1 MIVNF
6 KAAREISRGV
16 RKLTRTPTL
25 IKKNIQNIQSKNLKL
40 NFIPNTYKIYL
51 KHIFNKVVTS

>member
-1 MIVNF
+1 MVVNF
-6 KAAREISRGV
+6 RAHEISLGV

-25 IKKNIQNIQSKNLKL
+25 KKIYIQNIQSKNLKL
-40 NFIPNTYKIYL
+40 NSIPNTYKIYL

>member
-25 IKKNIQNIQSKNLKL
+25 IKKKYTKYSIKEFKIKL
-40 NFIPNTYKIYL
+40 YP
-51 KHIFNKVVTS
+51 KHI